1 MTDQMGKRK
10 HENVSYDGGGSL
22 EMRLGLGRTEQ
33 FELGTEAKNTY
44 KNEIFL
50 VMMINNWK

>member
-50 VMMINNWK
+50 VMMINN